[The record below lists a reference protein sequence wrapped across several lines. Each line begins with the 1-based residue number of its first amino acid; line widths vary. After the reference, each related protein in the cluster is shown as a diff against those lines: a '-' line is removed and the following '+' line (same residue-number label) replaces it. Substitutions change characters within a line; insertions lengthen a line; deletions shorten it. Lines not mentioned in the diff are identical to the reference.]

1 MSTYNASSCLC
12 STTNRFCNSYGMRV
26 WIEALLDN
34 EAVVPSDHRKRNI
47 TPPPPYF
54 KPAESDAGSVSSSTA
69 PPAAARR
76 RSTRSASPSKRL
88 GTSTPR
94 KTRAS
99 KAKDSPLKK
108 EAAPATIT
116 EDVAEDDEEV
126 TVTTTETTTLTTTET
141 IPVLTN
147 GNVPSSS
154 ASLTTPV
161 KSDPTIRVEVDE
173 EIETNGD
180 VEVRTTHVRVEL
192 PTEGEIF
199 TPENTEDMIAKAR
212 EMVAEAYKT
221 DSTSNALV
229 FGKKR
234 KAEDIATADDGDEEE
249 EDVEDVDSRHVKKS
263 RTMAEELKRERVKN
277 KALIGLSTVLAI
289 G

>member
-1 MSTYNASSCLC
+1 MTLRVAYVTPLISY
-12 STTNRFCNSYGMRV
+12 NSYGMRV

-108 EAAPATIT
+108 EVAPATI
-116 EDVAEDDEEV
+116 AEDDEEV

-147 GNVPSSS
+147 GNVPSSDV
-154 ASLTTPV
+154 SLTTPV

-173 EIETNGD
+173 EVETNGD

-192 PTEGEIF
+192 PAENEIF

-249 EDVEDVDSRHVKKS
+249 EDVEDVDPRHAKKS
-263 RTMAEELKRERVKN
+263 RTMAEELKREKVKN

>member
-1 MSTYNASSCLC
+1 
-12 STTNRFCNSYGMRV
+12 MRV

-54 KPAESDAGSVSSSTA
+54 KPAESDEGSVSSSTA
-69 PPAAARR
+69 PPPAATRR

-108 EAAPATIT
+108 EVAPATI
-116 EDVAEDDEEV
+116 AEDDEEAV
-126 TVTTTETTTLTTTET
+126 ALTNTETTTTLTTTES

-147 GNVPSSS
+147 GNIPESGLSM
-154 ASLTTPV
+154 TTPV
-161 KSDPTIRVEVDE
+161 KSDPAFSVEVDE
-173 EIETNGD
+173 EVETNGD
-180 VEVRTTHVRVEL
+180 VEVRTTHVKVEL
-192 PTEGEIF
+192 PAECELPTTGD
-199 TPENTEDMIAKAR
+199 TEDMIAKAR
-212 EMVAEAYKT
+212 EMVAEACKA
-221 DSTSNALV
+221 DSISKASV
-229 FGKKR
+229 ASKKR
-234 KAEDIATADDGDEEE
+234 KAGEIATADDEEDEEE
-249 EDVEDVDSRHVKKS
+249 DGERDSRHVKKS
-263 RTMAEELKRERVKN
+263 RTVVEEELKRERVKT

>member
-1 MSTYNASSCLC
+1 MSVYTASRCLC
-12 STTNRFCNSYGMRV
+12 STTNIYCNSYGMRV

-54 KPAESDAGSVSSSTA
+54 KPTESDAGSVSSSTA
-69 PPAAARR
+69 PPSAAARR

-108 EAAPATIT
+108 EVAPATI
-116 EDVAEDDEEV
+116 AEDDEEEEV
-126 TVTTTETTTLTTTET
+126 TLTATETTTTLTTTET

-147 GNVPSSS
+147 GNIPSSGV
-154 ASLTTPV
+154 SLTTPV
-161 KSDPTIRVEVDE
+161 KSDPIIRVEVDE

-180 VEVRTTHVRVEL
+180 VEVRTTHVMVEL
-192 PTEGEIF
+192 PADGEIP
-199 TPENTEDMIAKAR
+199 TPENTENMIAKAR

-221 DSTSNALV
+221 DLTSDMPTP
-229 FGKKR
+229 GKKR
-234 KAEDIATADDGDEEE
+234 KAEDIATADDEDEDEG
-249 EDVEDVDSRHVKKS
+249 DVEDVDTKRVKKS
-263 RTMAEELKRERVKN
+263 KIEEELKREKVKN
-277 KALIGLSTVLAI
+277 RALIGLSTVLAI

>member
-1 MSTYNASSCLC
+1 MSMYNASRYLFK
-12 STTNRFCNSYGMRV
+12 TTNIFCNSYGMRV

-54 KPAESDAGSVSSSTA
+54 KPTESDAGSVSSSTA
-69 PPAAARR
+69 PPPAATRR

-88 GTSTPR
+88 GSSTPR

-99 KAKDSPLKK
+99 KAKDSPFKK
-108 EAAPATIT
+108 EVAPPTI
-116 EDVAEDDEEV
+116 AEDDEEAV
-126 TVTTTETTTLTTTET
+126 TMTTTETTTLTTTET

-147 GNVPSSS
+147 GNVPSSG
-154 ASLTTPV
+154 LGMTTPV

-173 EIETNGD
+173 EVETNGD

-192 PTEGEIF
+192 PAEGEF
-199 TPENTEDMIAKAR
+199 PTPNNTEDMIIKAR

-221 DSTSNALV
+221 ESSLNAAV
-229 FGKKR
+229 SGKKR
-234 KAEDIATADDGDEEE
+234 KVEDIVTADDGSDEED
-249 EDVEDVDSRHVKKS
+249 EDMDLRHVKRS
-263 RTMAEELKRERVKN
+263 RTFEEELKREKVKTR
-277 KALIGLSTVLAI
+277 ALIGLSTVLAI